1 MTTPQVAVI
10 ARIPAK
16 PGQRD
21 ALIKALQPM
30 LDAAEAEA
38 GTLRYIVHTDGG
50 DPDVVWVYEQYT
62 DNDALA
68 VHGASETMKSA
79 GPAIGEFAGGK
90 VELHF
95 LAPVGGKG
103 L

>member
-21 ALIKALQPM
+21 ALIEALQPM
-30 LDAAEAEA
+30 LDAAQAES
-38 GTLRYIVHTDGG
+38 GTLTYIFHTDAA

-68 VHGASETMKSA
+68 VHGGSETMKSI
-79 GPAIGEFAGGK
+79 GPTLAEFSGGK
-90 VELHF
+90 AELHF
-95 LAPVGGKG
+95 LTPVTGKG

>member
-21 ALIKALQPM
+21 ALIAALQP
-30 LDAAEAEA
+30 LVDAVDAEA
-38 GTLRYIVHTDGG
+38 GTLRYIVHTDVS
-50 DPDVVWVYEQYT
+50 DPDVVWFYEQYT
-62 DNDALA
+62 DNDAFGA
-68 VHGASETMKSA
+68 HGSSEAMKA
-79 GPAIGEFAGGK
+79 LGPAVGEFAGGK
-90 VELHF
+90 VDLHI

>member
-1 MTTPQVAVI
+1 MTTPQLAAI

-21 ALIKALQPM
+21 ALIEALKPL
-30 LDAAEAEA
+30 LDAVEGED
-38 GTLRYIVHTDGG
+38 GTLRYIVHTDTN
-50 DPDVVWVYEQYT
+50 DPDVVWFYEQYT
-62 DNDALA
+62 DGDAFKA
-68 VHGASETMKSA
+68 HGSSEAMKAA

-90 VELHF
+90 VDIHI
-95 LAPVGGKG
+95 LAPVAGKG

>member
-1 MTTPQVAVI
+1 MTTPQIAAI

-21 ALIKALQPM
+21 ALIKALEP
-30 LDAAEAEA
+30 LIAAVEAEE
-38 GTLRYIVHTDGG
+38 GTLRYILHTDLK
-50 DPDVVWVYEQYT
+50 DADVLWFYEQYT
-62 DNDALA
+62 DNDAFA
-68 VHGASETMKSA
+68 AHGSSEAMKTL

-90 VELHF
+90 VDIHII
-95 LAPVGGKG
+95 APVTGKG